1 MMGPRTLSFRNALSF
16 KNIRKYRVR
25 GPSHIGKPLGNPKEI
40 CALMMPLKA
49 YTKGRPRI
57 SRHLHRDMLPEDATG
72 SVYHGSPAHIS
83 RPLSA
88 SARADAVSTCIGNRG
103 KPMKLISSGRMV
115 VLCAE
120 TSTVPR
126 LCAQDTYQGMLF
138 RTAFCRHRQSRRR
151 SEGSGIRFFAGAQN
165 DSVPSL
171 P

>member
-1 MMGPRTLSFRNALSF
+1 MMGPRTSSFCNALSF

-57 SRHLHRDMLPEDATG
+57 SRHLHRDMHPSRIAGAYLP
-72 SVYHGSPAHIS
+72 SPLGLCQS
-83 RPLSA
+83 RRCL
-88 SARADAVSTCIGNRG
+88 RLHRRKWNVE
-103 KPMKLISSGRMV
+103 KQISSGRMV

-120 TSTVPR
+120 TSTEPR

-138 RTAFCRHRQSRRR
+138 RTGFGADSSLR
-151 SEGSGIRFFAGAQN
+151 SERQDTIAQN